1 MALSG
6 DDERFFHAALALG
19 RRNLG
24 ATSPNPAVGALVV
37 KEGIVVGRGFTAP
50 GGRPHAEPQALAQ
63 AGEFSRGATLYVTLE
78 PCAHHGRTPP
88 CAEAI
93 VAAGVARVVAGL
105 KDPDPRVAG
114 RGFALLRSAGIEV
127 EANVLA
133 DLCRRAHRGHI
144 LRVTEQR
151 PMVTLK
157 IAQTADGQAAGG
169 EHDKRLA
176 ITGLAA
182 NLRTHVLRAMHDAI
196 MVGVGTVLG
205 DDPLMTVRLP
215 GCDRCPLRVVLDTR
229 LELPLRS
236 RLVVSARETPVL
248 ALCSELALPEKRDA
262 LLELG
267 VHVESCPLDAAG
279 RLDLR
284 AALGVLARRGITR
297 VFSEGGP
304 RVGAALIERGYADE
318 MLLFASPKPLGR
330 KGVEALSLEFAE
342 HSRQSKRLSRD
353 RPGLCRRR
361 CFHLL
366 REAMKRNVHRTD
378 FRRWPLIVRGKARR
392 PAAAADRLA
401 LSGGQPRDG
410 RLGGA

>member
-37 KEGIVVGRGFTAP
+37 KDGAVVGRGFTAP
-50 GGRPHAEPQALAQ
+50 GGRPHAEPLALAQ
-63 AGEFSRGATLYVTLE
+63 SGEFSRGATLYVTLE

-93 VAAGVARVVAGL
+93 VAAGVSRVVAGL
-105 KDPDPRVAG
+105 RDPDPRVAG
-114 RGFALLRSAGIEV
+114 QGFALLRDAGVEV
-127 EANVLA
+127 ETNVFA

-157 IAQTADGQAAGG
+157 MAQTADGQAAGG
-169 EHDKRLA
+169 EHDRRLA

-205 DDPLMTVRLP
+205 DDPMMTVRLP
-215 GCDRCPLRVVLDTR
+215 GCDRRPLRVVLDSR

-236 RLVVSARETPVL
+236 RLVVSAREAPVL
-248 ALCSELALPEKRDA
+248 ALCGETALRERREA

-267 VHVESCPLDAAG
+267 VHVELCPLDAAG

-284 AALGVLARRGITR
+284 AALGVLSRRGVTR

-304 RVGAALIERGYADE
+304 RVGAALIEQGFADE
-318 MLLFASPKPLGR
+318 MLLFTSPKPLGR
-330 KGVEALSLEFAE
+330 KGVEALSLESRTILANRNAWLPIDQGFAGADSFTHYE
-342 HSRQSKRLSRD
+342 
-353 RPGLCRRR
+353 RR
-361 CFHLL
+361 
-366 REAMKRNVHRTD
+366 
-378 FRRWPLIVRGKARR
+378 
-392 PAAAADRLA
+392 
-401 LSGGQPRDG
+401 
-410 RLGGA
+410 